1 MKKHCFIVVVS
12 FLKGK
17 EGGMFS
23 KQVHGKINNVKVS
36 YDFEQPSWH
45 DIYVYQDNES
55 IGTFKTCGSVKPRK
69 IIEIIH
75 GMLDLFIYLK

>member
-1 MKKHCFIVVVS
+1 
-12 FLKGK
+12 
-17 EGGMFS
+17 MFS

-45 DIYVYQDNES
+45 DIYVYQVNES
-55 IGTFKTCGSVKPRK
+55 IGTFKTCRSVKPRK

-75 GMLDLFIYLK
+75 GILEFKK